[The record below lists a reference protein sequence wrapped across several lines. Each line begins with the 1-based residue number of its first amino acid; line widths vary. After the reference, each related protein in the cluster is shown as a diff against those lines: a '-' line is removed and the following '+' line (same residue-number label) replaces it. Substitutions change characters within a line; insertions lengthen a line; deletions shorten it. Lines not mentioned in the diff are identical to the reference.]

1 MYTVSVFSLVNPWAN
16 LPCVTFPCNLAG
28 NAPESKPH
36 MMIIGSGDTKIPY
49 QSTLYGKPP
58 FLMAKSTISMAIFN
72 SKLLV
77 YQRVLLIVGGYI
89 YIYEYHHILI
99 IIILLLYNTII
110 TYY

>member
-72 SKLLV
+72 RYV
-77 YQRVLLIVGGYI
+77 TNYQRVSNMI
-89 YIYEYHHILI
+89 
-99 IIILLLYNTII
+99 
-110 TYY
+110 